1 MFYKLCFI
9 FLLFII
15 YSIIG
20 WLMETSF
27 NTIVTKKFTNR
38 GFFMGPYCPI
48 YGVGVILILFLLR
61 RYQNEPFVLFVMAI
75 IICSF
80 LEYITSWFMEKL
92 FKNRWWDYSDRKF
105 NINGR
110 ICLEIAIPF
119 GLIGMF
125 VFYGLNPCIINV
137 VSLIPKSALIVISI
151 ILFVIFLIDM
161 IISLNIIVKIEN
173 ISNNRKMDSTEKI
186 TKKVREAITNK
197 NILQRRLINAF
208 PRMKMKKK
216 RIE

>member
-125 VFYGLNPCIINV
+125 VFYGLNPFIINV